1 MVCVKLPLSTR
12 GYQHENQTLERSITE
27 DGKQP
32 TNGTVKW
39 TTSGHFTTHGQHAVG
54 EEDHMWGMK

>member
-1 MVCVKLPLSTR
+1 MLPLSTR

-27 DGKQP
+27 DGIQP

-39 TTSGHFTTHGQHAVG
+39 PTSGHFTTHDQHAVG
-54 EEDHMWGMK
+54 EEDHMCGMK